1 MKKLLLLLILSISSF
16 SSYAIENDEDY
27 YSEKFCNEMSGESE
41 KQIKVLS
48 RNGEE
53 IISFPDCLTDT
64 HAFEVEWAEGMKV
77 YEAIGQ
83 SLYYSSATGKKPGI
97 LLLIRKENSEKHIE
111 KVQKVN
117 KFHDLGIKIMT
128 LNITT
133 EEISELSE

>member
-16 SSYAIENDEDY
+16 SSYAIENEAY
-27 YSEKFCNEMSGESE
+27 YSEKFCNEMSGQSE
-41 KQIKVLS
+41 YVLKDLS
-48 RNGEE
+48 RV
-53 IISFPDCLTDT
+53 DCLTDT

-83 SLYYSSATGKKPGI
+83 SLYYSAATGKKPGI

>member
-1 MKKLLLLLILSISSF
+1 MLKKLLLLLILSISSF
-16 SSYAIENDEDY
+16 ASYAIENEAY
-27 YSEKFCNEMSGESE
+27 YSEKFCNEMSGQSE
-41 KQIKVLS
+41 YVLKDLS
-48 RNGEE
+48 RV
-53 IISFPDCLTDT
+53 DCLTDT
-64 HAFEVEWAEGMKV
+64 HAFEVDWAEGMKV

-83 SLYYSSATGKKPGI
+83 SLYYSSETGKLPGI

-117 KFHDLGIKIMT
+117 KFHDLDIKIMT